1 MSEELNE
8 LIKSLRIQIK
18 EDMVAALTDKLEE
31 KLKDSETRIITLVN
45 ANTDEKFLNI
55 QQEVENLKRTNE
67 EHEERLRTLE
77 RQIRQR
83 NLVLFGVSDEKNSYE
98 ELETLIKGVI
108 EGSLEVTLNASE
120 IEFARRMGKK
130 SGENRPRPIVFAVTT
145 LGKKIKI
152 LQNKNK
158 LENTGSYI
166 KEDFPPKVLE
176 KRKVLQKQLQEE
188 ISKGNTAKIVYD
200 RLIVINKSNKRSLSI
215 SPPQKQQQ
223 QEKPIA
229 KTVNSNI
236 QPNKKQKMKFKKLQS
251 GTSPHFFPRQIA
263 KRKKI
268 LKLEKNL
275 QVKLQTQRHQI
286 DNQTSIA

>member
-45 ANTDEKFLNI
+45 ANTDEKILNI

-83 NLVLFGVSDEKNSYE
+83 NLVLFGVSDEENSYE

-236 QPNKKQKMKFKKLQS
+236 QPNKKQKNENQKTPIRNITTFLSTSNSQKKQD
-251 GTSPHFFPRQIA
+251 TET
-263 KRKKI
+263 RKKPVS
-268 LKLEKNL
+268 E
-275 QVKLQTQRHQI
+275 
-286 DNQTSIA
+286 TSNPKASD

>member
-45 ANTDEKFLNI
+45 ANTDEKILNI
-55 QQEVENLKRTNE
+55 QQEVENVKRTNE

-83 NLVLFGVSDEKNSYE
+83 NLVLFGVSDEENSYE

-176 KRKVLQKQLQEE
+176 KRKMLQKQLQEE

-236 QPNKKQKMKFKKLQS
+236 QPNKKQKNENKKTPIRNITTFLS
-251 GTSPHFFPRQIA
+251 TSNSQ
-263 KRKKI
+263 KKQDTETRKKPVS
-268 LKLEKNL
+268 E
-275 QVKLQTQRHQI
+275 
-286 DNQTSIA
+286 TSNPKASD

>member
-18 EDMVAALTDKLEE
+18 EDMVVALTDKLEE

-45 ANTDEKFLNI
+45 ANTDEKNLNI

-83 NLVLFGVSDEKNSYE
+83 NLVLFGVSDEENSYE

-223 QEKPIA
+223 QQEKPIA

-236 QPNKKQKMKFKKLQS
+236 QPNKKQKNENQKTPIRNITTFLSTSNSQKKQD
-251 GTSPHFFPRQIA
+251 TET
-263 KRKKI
+263 RKKPVS
-268 LKLEKNL
+268 E
-275 QVKLQTQRHQI
+275 
-286 DNQTSIA
+286 TSNPKASD